1 MALASSQS
9 CKPSCV
15 LWYGRLR
22 YWPGVYGFL
31 TSQLKASNSNPVPA
45 DVTIGGTPAGRVQI
59 ELFADV
65 VPKTAENVRQF
76 FTGDYRYL
84 QPSANSGSSTASSGQ
99 GS

>member
-1 MALASSQS
+1 M
-9 CKPSCV
+9 
-15 LWYGRLR
+15 
-22 YWPGVYGFL
+22 
-31 TSQLKASNSNPVPA
+31 PA

-84 QPSANSGSSTASSGQ
+84 QLSATSGSSTADSGQ
-99 GS
+99 YPAGAICNQWDITGAAFTESSKDS

>member
-1 MALASSQS
+1 MI
-9 CKPSCV
+9 
-15 LWYGRLR
+15 
-22 YWPGVYGFL
+22 
-31 TSQLKASNSNPVPA
+31 SQLKASNSYPVLA

-84 QPSANSGSSTASSGQ
+84 QPSAKFGSSTAGSGQ

>member
-1 MALASSQS
+1 MALASPQS

-15 LWYGRLR
+15 FWYDLLR
-22 YWPGVYGFL
+22 YWPGVHGFL
-31 TSQLKASNSNPVPA
+31 TSQLKASNSYPVLA

-84 QPSANSGSSTASSGQ
+84 QPSAKFGSSTADSGQ